1 MKLTLFLYNIPTYSL
16 SSLPP
21 SSSSCG
27 LYWGWPLQGWSAQDE
42 TPPRCP
48 RSRYSPAHNDI
59 CAHDGAVFAYL
70 LPKILDDACN
80 KLLKA
85 TSELD
90 DVFLWSRVT
99 VSFCSSWNDEK
110 MSSVYFHLVMHV
122 VKWHQ
127 GRAPTCQR
135 ERSSEPRSSPYSL
148 IPSSLPS
155 WQIGCWSLSSCV
167 EYHYHQHRSVDQL

>member
-1 MKLTLFLYNIPTYSL
+1 MKPTLFLSNIPTYSL
-16 SSLPP
+16 SSLPL

-42 TPPRCP
+42 TPLRCP
-48 RSRYSPAHNDI
+48 RNRYSPAHNDI
-59 CAHDGAVFAYL
+59 CALDGAVFANL

-80 KLLKA
+80 KLLSNLW
-85 TSELD
+85 TGRCLPLVEGNSFVLQ
-90 DVFLWSRVT
+90 FLKRR
-99 VSFCSSWNDEK
+99 K
-110 MSSVYFHLVMHV
+110 KSSVYFHLVMHV
-122 VKWHQ
+122 VKWQQ

-155 WQIGCWSLSSCV
+155 WQIGCWSLSPW
-167 EYHYHQHRSVDQL
+167 